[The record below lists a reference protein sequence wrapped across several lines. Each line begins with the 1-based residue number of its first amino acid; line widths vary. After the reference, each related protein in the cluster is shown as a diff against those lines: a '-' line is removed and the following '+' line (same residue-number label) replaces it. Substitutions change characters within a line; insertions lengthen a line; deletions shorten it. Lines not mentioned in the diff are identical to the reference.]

1 MSNRINDIE
10 NQFKEI
16 NEKLISQKDE
26 NPKEMLNSP
35 LENINI
41 FSRVFFLW
49 VNRLLIKSHKK
60 ALNQDDIYQLQT
72 KDKSQYN
79 FEKFDKAYE
88 DILKDEKIKNK
99 MRATFFRIYK
109 KEIAICIILYFINQS
124 SYILLNLVFQ
134 KLLESFISPQR
145 GESFLLILY
154 PVLYFIGVSVL
165 QSISKSNFNFYYSL
179 LSVRIT
185 GAISMKIFQKTYCFP
200 MQRNQFY
207 KIGDILNMVQ
217 VDILQIVQYI
227 QSLFQF
233 ALVFP
238 FIGFSIYLCYDQIK
252 EFIVVLVM
260 SLCCFVTFVLCLILG
275 KFYGS
280 VQKKFMHLK
289 DLRMRSLEEMMRGIK
304 TIKYNSLETFFDQ
317 RIQQKRE
324 KELKQIRIQNFLVS
338 INSFTSNISSVITI
352 LLITFLF
359 GINSL
364 GQLIMIN
371 NTYQILLAYLV
382 FVPSQIQGIVVGFNS
397 MKRVDNYL
405 SESFVYQYQIS
416 DSDNNENISSD
427 DFSIEINNGQFT
439 WKNQIDVDKIQ
450 SSVKLSKRER
460 LSLSSVEE
468 NTFQIRNLN
477 LKIKK
482 GVFFVFYGDLGS
494 GKSSVLQAM
503 LGEMEVYGGQ
513 ESFQKMVKINGSISL
528 CTQEPWVIQ
537 DTVKENILFGQ
548 QYDQSRYEQVL
559 KVSCL
564 DEDISYFVD
573 GDSTNI
579 GEKGETLSGGQRK
592 RVNLAR
598 SIYREADIYILDD
611 PLCALDIGVASFISK
626 ECIRG
631 ILKDKTRLVF
641 TNNLVGMEQADRI
654 FLVKEGE
661 ITQEGTY
668 NQIRKIIAQEQN
680 KIYDGEEEKKE
691 IEQERRQSVNIL
703 QSSKKL
709 KNFQIQSQNHT
720 KKLIQTEDISQGY
733 FKLEVFVEFI
743 KNLGGFFF
751 IFGILIL
758 IAGYILISYYSQII
772 VQEVKSDSTQEQ
784 QFKIMMLYCLYNAVK
799 ITSIFIYEIFIVFRM
814 VSLSRYLHNSIVFSL
829 LRASFTKFYNLI
841 TTGRLMNR
849 LSKDIYEIDML
860 ISKDIQTF
868 ISLVGTI
875 VVCTITTMTLC
886 NIKTIS
892 ICIVYLFI
900 SALLTYYFVTAKRQ
914 VTRIEAT
921 SKSPILQ
928 YFSEIIRGIFYLRN
942 CVKYANIKDNYKD
955 YVDVDLRNQVALNGI
970 QNWYEQIT
978 AVLCVIPLLSASF
991 LVYFDM
997 NMDANSC
1004 FIVVSQIS
1012 TLCSTF
1018 IQFSNFYISYE
1029 THLVNFERCFR
1040 LKQNVLLENYE
1051 TEEENH
1057 DKKNI
1062 QLNNSSIY
1070 QLNDDIEQAS
1080 YASRQQLNYQQ
1091 SIVFENASFQYRE
1104 NLPNCLVN
1112 IDLTF
1117 QGSQKIGVVGRTGA
1131 GKTSITLAL
1140 TKIIDLVQGNL
1151 LINGKPIQNY
1161 SLKEL
1166 RDTISVVSQEPYIF
1180 EGSLKQNL
1188 DPYGTYSIEEINRV
1202 YESCGFSNCYSF
1214 QKGLDTQ
1221 ITLLGDNLSEGEKQ
1235 LISIGR
1241 IILKKSKIII
1251 VDEPTSHI
1259 DLHMEDHITKILNE
1273 YFKECMMITI
1283 AHKIKTIMD
1292 CDKIL
1297 VLDHGKVQEF
1307 NNPQILLQDKHSLF
1321 SGIVNMINEKSI
1333 N

>member
-1 MSNRINDIE
+1 MSKLSNDLE
-10 NQFKEI
+10 KQNKEI
-16 NEKLISQKDE
+16 NEKLISQAEE
-26 NPKEMLNSP
+26 NSNELLNNP

-41 FSRVFFLW
+41 FSRIFFFW

-60 ALNQDDIYQLQT
+60 VLSQQDIYELQT

-79 FEKFDKAYE
+79 FEKFDKVYE
-88 DILKDEKIKNK
+88 EILKDQKIENK

-109 KEIAICIILYFINQS
+109 KEIIICVLLYFINQA
-124 SYILLNLVFQ
+124 SYLLLNLVFQ
-134 KLLESFISPQR
+134 KLIEAFTNPSR
-145 GESFLLILY
+145 GESILQILY
-154 PVLYFIGVSVL
+154 PILYYVGVNIL
-165 QSISKSNFNFYYSL
+165 QSVSRSNFNFYYSL
-179 LSVRIT
+179 LAVRIT
-185 GAISMKIFQKTYCFP
+185 GAISTKIFQKTYCFP

-217 VDILQIVQYI
+217 VDILQVVQCI

-238 FIGFSIYLCYDQIK
+238 FIGFSIYLCYDQLQ

-260 SLCCFVTFVLCLILG
+260 SLCCFVTFVLSLIFG

-304 TIKYNSLETFFDQ
+304 TIKYNSLENFFDQ
-317 RIQQKRE
+317 RLQQKRE
-324 KELKQIRIQNFLVS
+324 REIKQLRIQNFLIS
-338 INSFTSNISSVITI
+338 LNTFILNISSVLTV

-364 GQLIMIN
+364 GELIMIN
-371 NTYQILLAYLV
+371 NTYSILLAYLV
-382 FVPSQIQGIVVGFNS
+382 FVPTQIQGIVVGFNS
-397 MKRVDNYL
+397 MKRIDNYL
-405 SESFVYQYQIS
+405 SESFVYQYQILN
-416 DSDNNENISSD
+416 SDNSEYFQNQD
-427 DFSIEINNGQFT
+427 YSIEVNNGQFA
-439 WKNQIDVDKIQ
+439 WKNQINIDKI
-450 SSVKLSKRER
+450 SNSVKLSKRER
-460 LSLSSVEE
+460 LSLSSVEQ
-468 NTFQIRNLN
+468 NIFQIRNLN
-477 LKIKK
+477 FKIKK
-482 GVFFVFYGDLGS
+482 GEFVVFYGELGS
-494 GKSSVLQAM
+494 GKSSMLQAI
-503 LGEMEVYGGQ
+503 LGEMEVDGGQ
-513 ESFQKMVKINGSISL
+513 ESFQKMVKVNGSISL
-528 CTQEPWVIQ
+528 CTQDPWIIQ

-564 DEDISYFVD
+564 NEDISYFVD

-611 PLCALDIGVASFISK
+611 PLCALDIGVASYISR
-626 ECIRG
+626 ECLG
-631 ILKDKTRLVF
+631 GMLKNKTRLIF
-641 TNNLVGMEQADRI
+641 TNNLVGMDKADRI
-654 FLVKEGE
+654 FLVKEGQ
-661 ITQEGTY
+661 IVQEGKY
-668 NQIRKIIAQEQN
+668 NQIKYIIAQGQN
-680 KIYDGEEEKKE
+680 KIYDEEKE
-691 IEQERRQSVNIL
+691 IQENEQERRQSATIL
-703 QSSKKL
+703 KSSKRL
-709 KNFQIQSQNHT
+709 NISQTQSKNHT
-720 KKLIQTEDISQGY
+720 KQLIQTEEISQGY

-743 KNLGGFFF
+743 KNLGGFIFV
-751 IFGILIL
+751 FGISIL
-758 IAGYILISYYSQII
+758 IAGFILISYYSQII
-772 VQEVKSDSTQEQ
+772 VQQVKSDSTKEQ
-784 QFKIMMLYCLYNAVK
+784 QFKIMMFYCLYNAVK
-799 ITSIFIYEIFIVFRM
+799 IVSIFIYEIFIVLRM
-814 VSLSRYLHNSIVFSL
+814 VSLSRFLHNTIVYSL

-860 ISKDIQTF
+860 IPKDIQIFTN
-868 ISLVGTI
+868 LVGTI
-875 VVCTITTMTLC
+875 VVSTITTLTLC

-892 ICIVYLFI
+892 ISIIYLFI
-900 SALLTYYFVTAKRQ
+900 SVLFTYYFITAKRQ

-942 CVKYANIKDNYKD
+942 CVKYHDIKDTYKD
-955 YVDVDLRNQVALNGI
+955 YIDIDLRNQVAQSGI
-970 QNWYEQIT
+970 QNWYEQISSM
-978 AVLCVIPLLSASF
+978 LSILPLLASSF

-997 NMDANSC
+997 TMDANSC
-1004 FIVVSQIS
+1004 FLIVSTIT

-1018 IQFSNFYISYE
+1018 IQFSIFYVSYE

-1040 LKQNVLLENYE
+1040 LKQIVVSENYE
-1051 TEEENH
+1051 IQEEN
-1057 DKKNI
+1057 KQI
-1062 QLNNSSIY
+1062 CQQNNSSIY
-1070 QLNDDIEQAS
+1070 QSKDDIEKNNNLTG
-1080 YASRQQLNYQQ
+1080 QQVNCQQ
-1091 SIVFENASFQYRE
+1091 SIVFKNASFQYRQ
-1104 NLPNCLVN
+1104 NLPNCLTDV
-1112 IDLTF
+1112 DLVF
-1117 QGSQKIGVVGRTGA
+1117 EGCQKIGVVGRTGA

-1140 TKIIDLVQGNL
+1140 TNIIDLVKGSL
-1151 LINGKPIQNY
+1151 LINGKNIQCY

-1166 RDTISVVSQEPYIF
+1166 RDVISVVSQEPYIF
-1180 EGSLKQNL
+1180 EGSLKHNL
-1188 DPYGTYSIEEINRV
+1188 DPYESYSTQEINKV
-1202 YESCGFSNCYSF
+1202 YESCGFSSCYSF
-1214 QKGLDTQ
+1214 SKGLDTQ

-1251 VDEPTSHI
+1251 VDEPTSQI
-1259 DLHMEDHITKILNE
+1259 DLHMEDHITKILNQC
-1273 YFKECMMITI
+1273 FKECLMITI

-1307 NNPQILLQDKHSLF
+1307 DNPQTLLQNKHSQF
-1321 SGIVNMINEKSI
+1321 SGIVKMINEKTI

>member
-1 MSNRINDIE
+1 MSKNIKDIE
-10 NQFKEI
+10 NQNQEI
-16 NEKLISQKDE
+16 NEKLISQAGQ
-26 NPKEMLNSP
+26 NSNEMLNKP

-41 FSRVFFLW
+41 FSRILFFW
-49 VNRLLIKSHKK
+49 KSHKK
-60 ALNQDDIYQLQT
+60 VLNQEDIYELQT

-88 DILKDEKIKNK
+88 QILKDPKIEIK
-99 MRATFFRIYK
+99 MRATFFRIFK
-109 KEIAICIILYFINQS
+109 KEIIICVVLYFINQA
-124 SYILLNLVFQ
+124 SYLLINLVFQ
-134 KLLESFISPQR
+134 QLIECFMSPQR

-154 PVLYFIGVSVL
+154 PILYFIGVNIL
-165 QSISKSNFNFYYSL
+165 QSVSRSNFNFYYSL
-179 LSVRIT
+179 LAVRIT

-238 FIGFSIYLCYDQIK
+238 FIGFSIYLCYDQLK

-260 SLCCFVTFVLCLILG
+260 SLCCFVTFVLSLIFG

-304 TIKYNSLETFFDQ
+304 TIKYNSLENFFDL
-317 RIQQKRE
+317 RLQQKRE
-324 KELKQIRIQNFLVS
+324 RELKQLRIQQLLVS
-338 INSFTSNISSVITI
+338 LNSFISNISSVLTV

-364 GQLIMIN
+364 AELITIT
-371 NTYQILLAYLV
+371 NTYSILLAYLV

-405 SESFVYQYQIS
+405 SESFVYQFQILNS
-416 DSDNNENISSD
+416 NNNDNFQNN
-427 DFSIEINNGQFT
+427 DFSIEVNNGKFA
-439 WKNQIDVDKIQ
+439 WKNQIDIDKIQ
-450 SSVKLSKRER
+450 SSVKLSKREK
-460 LSLSSVEE
+460 LSLSSIEH
-468 NTFQIRNLN
+468 NIFQIRNLN

-482 GVFFVFYGDLGS
+482 GEFIVFYGELAS
-494 GKSSVLQAM
+494 GKSSILQAI
-503 LGEMEVYGGQ
+503 LGEMEVDGGQ
-513 ESFQKMVKINGSISL
+513 QSFQEMVKVNGSISL
-528 CTQEPWVIQ
+528 CTQDPWIIQ

-548 QYDQSRYEQVL
+548 QYEQCRYEQVL

-564 DEDISYFVD
+564 DEDISYFID

-592 RVNLAR
+592 RINLAR
-598 SIYREADIYILDD
+598 SIYRDADIYILDD
-611 PLCALDIGVASFISK
+611 PLSALDIGVATFISK
-626 ECIRG
+626 ECIG
-631 ILKDKTRLVF
+631 GMLKNKTRLIF
-641 TNNLVGMEQADRI
+641 TNNLVGMDKADRI
-654 FLVKEGE
+654 FLVKDGD
-661 ITQEGTY
+661 IVQEGRY
-668 NQIRKIIAQEQN
+668 NQIKKIIIQGQN
-680 KIYDGEEEKKE
+680 KIYDEEKDKQDN
-691 IEQERRQSVNIL
+691 EQERRQSVNIL
-703 QSSKKL
+703 KSSKML
-709 KNFQIQSQNHT
+709 KNSLTKSQNHT
-720 KKLIQTEDISQGY
+720 KKLIQTEDISQGS

-743 KNLGGFFF
+743 KNLGGFIF

-758 IAGYILISYYSQII
+758 IAGYITISYYSQII
-772 VQEVKSDSTQEQ
+772 VQQVKTDSTKEQ
-784 QFKIMMLYCLYNAVK
+784 QFKIMMFYCLYKAVK
-799 ITSIFIYEIFIVFRM
+799 ITSIFIYEIFIVLRM
-814 VSLSRYLHNSIVFSL
+814 VSLSRFLHNSIVFSL
-829 LRASFTKFYNLI
+829 LRGSFTKFYNLI

-860 ISKDIQTF
+860 IPKDIQIFTN
-868 ISLVGTI
+868 LLGT
-875 VVCTITTMTLC
+875 VVVSTVTTLALC

-900 SALLTYYFVTAKRQ
+900 SVLFTYYFVTAKRQ

-928 YFSEIIRGIFYLRN
+928 YFTEIIRGIFYLRN
-942 CVKYANIKDNYKD
+942 CVQYSDIKETYKD
-955 YVDVDLRNQVALNGI
+955 YVDIDLRNQVALNGI
-970 QNWYEQIT
+970 QNWYEQIS
-978 AVLCVIPLLSASF
+978 AILSIIPLSCASY

-997 NMDANSC
+997 SMDASYC
-1004 FIVVSQIS
+1004 FVIVSTIS
-1012 TLCSTF
+1012 SLCSTF
-1018 IQFSNFYISYE
+1018 IQFSNFYVSYE

-1040 LKQNVLLENYE
+1040 LKQIVTLENYE
-1051 TEEENH
+1051 NKEENQN
-1057 DKKNI
+1057 KQICQQQNP
-1062 QLNNSSIY
+1062 SIY
-1070 QLNDDIEQAS
+1070 QSKDDVEKISNISEL
-1080 YASRQQLNYQQ
+1080 QLNCQQ
-1091 SIVFENASFQYRE
+1091 SVVFKNASFQYRQ
-1104 NLPNCLVN
+1104 NLPNCLTD
-1112 IDLTF
+1112 IDLVF
-1117 QGSQKIGVVGRTGA
+1117 EANQKIGVVGRTGA

-1140 TKIIDLVQGNL
+1140 TKIIDLIKGDL
-1151 LINGKPIQNY
+1151 LINEKNIQNY

-1166 RDTISVVSQEPYIF
+1166 RNVISVVSQEPYIF

-1188 DPYGTYSIEEINRV
+1188 DPYGSYSAQEINTV
-1202 YESCGFSNCYSF
+1202 YESCGFSSCYSF
-1214 QKGLDTQ
+1214 SKGLDTQ
-1221 ITLLGDNLSEGEKQ
+1221 IALLGDNLSEGEKQ

-1251 VDEPTSHI
+1251 VDEPTSQI
-1259 DLHMEDHITKILNE
+1259 DLQMEYHITKILNQC
-1273 YFKECMMITI
+1273 FKECLMITI

-1307 NNPQILLQDKHSLF
+1307 DKPSILLQDKHSLF
-1321 SGIVNMINEKSI
+1321 SGIVNMINEKAI